1 MKKCI
6 LLILAFVLMTSANA
20 SYKVFLPCM
29 LISIFILL
37 YVLYDVLIKRTYK
50 HFSDIGIMTT
60 QEKEDKKN
68 KALENFTDKEI
79 QNEFIKRFE
88 K

>member
-6 LLILAFVLMTSANA
+6 LLIMAFVLMTSASAN
-20 SYKVFLPCM
+20 YKMFLACI

-37 YVLYDVLIKRTYK
+37 YVLYDVLMKKIYK
-50 HFSDIGIMTT
+50 HFIELGIMTT
-60 QEKEDKKN
+60 EEIEEKKN

-79 QNEFIKRFE
+79 QNEFIRRFE

>member
-6 LLILAFVLMTSANA
+6 LLIIAFVLMTSANT
-20 SYKVFLPCM
+20 SYQLFLPCM
-29 LISIFILL
+29 LLSLFISL
-37 YVLYDVLIKRTYK
+37 YVLYDALMKKIYK
-50 HFSDIGIMTT
+50 HFIELGIMTT
-60 QEKEDKKN
+60 QEKEENKN

-79 QNEFIKRFE
+79 QNEFIRRFE

>member
-1 MKKCI
+1 MRKCI
-6 LLILAFVLMTSANA
+6 MLILAFVLMTSANA
-20 SYKVFLPCM
+20 SYTLFLPCI
-29 LISIFILL
+29 LIGAYTLL

-50 HFSDIGIMTT
+50 HFSNIGIMTT
-60 QEKEDKKN
+60 EEKEKKKN

-79 QNEFIKRFE
+79 QNEFIRRFE